1 MAGIYI
7 HIPFCERKCIYCDFH
22 SVETTDQLDVFLRSL
37 EREINLYSEKCKPME
52 FETVYFGGGTPSL
65 LSPSQVEE
73 ILCQLHAGFK
83 ISPMA
88 EVTLE
93 ANPGTVDEEKL
104 QSLKSIGINRLSIG
118 VQSFHDDELRF
129 LSRIHSAKQAK
140 ECIRSALRAGFDNIS
155 LDLIFGLPDQSLE
168 QWKDNLQK
176 AVGFEPKHISAYSL
190 ILEEGTPLY
199 TMVREKNVQ
208 PLSIEADAAMYEWTI
223 DFLASRGYEHY
234 EVSNFAQPGYRS
246 RHNSNYWNHTSYI
259 GLGPSAH
266 SLWNGKRWWNH
277 RDVETYCNALLNC
290 QTAVA
295 GSEVLSTQTLLFESI
310 FLALRSDGIRLDE
323 FRRRFQFDFD
333 KRYADKIRQFVADG
347 LMRHDNDN
355 VRLTKNGLMVC
366 DEICQAFI

>member
-1 MAGIYI
+1 MG
-7 HIPFCERKCIYCDFH
+7 
-22 SVETTDQLDVFLRSL
+22 
-37 EREINLYSEKCKPME
+37 
-52 FETVYFGGGTPSL
+52 
-65 LSPSQVEE
+65 
-73 ILCQLHAGFK
+73 
-83 ISPMA
+83 

-93 ANPGTVDEEKL
+93 TNPGTVDEEKL

-129 LSRIHSAKQAK
+129 LSRIHSAKQAE
-140 ECIRSALRAGFDNIS
+140 ECIRSALRAGFENIS
-155 LDLIFGLPDQSLE
+155 LDFIFGLPGQSLE
-168 QWKDNLQK
+168 QWRDTLQR
-176 AVGFEPKHISAYSL
+176 AISFEPKHISAYSL

-208 PLSIEADAAMYEWTI
+208 PLSVEVDAAMYEWTI

-266 SLWNGKRWWNH
+266 SLWNGKRWWSH
-277 RDVETYCNALLNC
+277 RDVKTYCNALLNC
-290 QTAVA
+290 QTAIE
-295 GSEVLSTQTLLFESI
+295 GSEVLSTQILLSESI

-333 KRYADKIRQFVADG
+333 RHYADKIHQFVADG
-347 LMRHDNDN
+347 LMSHDNDN
-355 VRLTKNGLMVC
+355 VRLTKKGFMVC
-366 DEICQAFI
+366 DEICQVFM